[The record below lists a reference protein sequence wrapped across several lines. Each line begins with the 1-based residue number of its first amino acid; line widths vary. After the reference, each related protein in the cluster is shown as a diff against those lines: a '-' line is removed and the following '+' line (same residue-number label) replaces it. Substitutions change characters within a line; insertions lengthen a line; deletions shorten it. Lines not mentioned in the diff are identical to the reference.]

1 MVNCKQY
8 DTREDGCYKCGR
20 RTDYCIYVVCFF
32 FCRED
37 LAQIALYNMTVDH
50 NTKYY
55 DFYDE
60 LMPWINTNWDL
71 ISPGKVCTVEPTL
84 GLKL

>member
-1 MVNCKQY
+1 MLQ
-8 DTREDGCYKCGR
+8 CGNLVR
-20 RTDYCIYVVCFF
+20 RQLCLFF
-32 FCRED
+32 CLFCRED
-37 LAQIALYNMTVDH
+37 LAQIALYNMTIDH

-71 ISPGKVCTVEPTL
+71 ISPGKVCVVKPINVKRMGALQEEYL
-84 GLKL
+84 YV